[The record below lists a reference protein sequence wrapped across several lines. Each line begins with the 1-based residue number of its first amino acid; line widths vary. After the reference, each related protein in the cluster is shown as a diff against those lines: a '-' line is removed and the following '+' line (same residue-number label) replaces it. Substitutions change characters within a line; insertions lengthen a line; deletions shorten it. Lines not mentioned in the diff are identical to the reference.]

1 MSGPRGGARGERPN
15 LFSKMMGAI
24 IFYGQMSPWVVLAG
38 ALVLTALSGFYAAG
52 NLKIDTDTA
61 GMISEDLPFRQR
73 YKAFRAA
80 FPALSDNVAIVV
92 DADLP
97 DRADEATE
105 ILAAKLRAD
114 PENFPR
120 VFSPETNPFFVRN
133 GLLYLDR
140 GALADL
146 SDEIAESQAFLVKLA
161 GDPSM
166 RGLAAVLTDAVDG
179 IEEKEQAARI
189 ATVLDRL
196 TAVATSVGQDKRAAL
211 SWRALI
217 GGAQDEG
224 TTRRVIITQPRV
236 DFTSLSPAAGAME
249 RIRALARESGLT
261 PETGVTVRL
270 TGGVVISTEELES
283 VTTGAAN
290 AGLVSLVLVTL
301 LLAWGI
307 RSLRLVL
314 AILAALIVGLVW
326 TAGFTTLAIGHLN
339 LVSVAFAVL
348 FIGLGVDFGIH
359 FALRFREERLGD
371 DDDDG
376 DGDGDGDPPGALRR
390 TGRGLSGP
398 LALCALAAAISFFSF
413 VPTDYRGLSELGL
426 IAGVGMFIA
435 FTATFTIIPAFLTV
449 FPPGAPASSPTGR
462 KSPSLPDRRI
472 AVAALVLG
480 GAAAATVPF
489 ARFDLDPI
497 KLRDPSTESVS
508 TFRDLAATAGASPY
522 TIELLTPSLSDAY
535 TLAGKLRSLPEVDKT
550 VTATDLVPT
559 EQTEKLAMIDD
570 LNIFLAPLRLNSPA
584 AALNT
589 ADREKAF
596 ATLRAA
602 LARGAAR
609 DLPDLADLT
618 AAAARLNTAL
628 AALDDGAADGA
639 NDGADDGTKQAV
651 FEAAVFRHFSP
662 QIDRLKLTLDAGP
675 VALKDLPTEILH
687 RYLAP
692 NGHARVQVYPTE
704 NLQDPEALKRFVEAV
719 RTIAPD
725 ATDSPVEI
733 IEAGRAVVNSV
744 VTAALISV
752 FAVTLMIFLVL
763 RSARDTLLVLIPLL
777 LAALYTVAA
786 TVLLSMPFNFAN
798 VIVLP
803 LLMGLGVA
811 NGIHLVSR
819 AREESSGA
827 AAFSTSTPRA
837 VIFSSLT
844 TIASFGSLAVSNHRG
859 TASMGELLVLSIG
872 LTLVC
877 TLIVLPALM
886 QLWPDEK
893 VKS

>member
-1 MSGPRGGARGERPN
+1 MSRLRSGVGSGAGGDGGDGGAANPFAK
-15 LFSKMMGAI
+15 LMGAVI
-24 IFYGQMSPWVVLAG
+24 SYAQMSPWVVLAG

-105 ILAAKLRAD
+105 ILAGKLRAD
-114 PENFPR
+114 TENFPL
-120 VFSPETNPFFVRN
+120 VFSPETNAFFVRN

-140 GALADL
+140 QALADL
-146 SDEIAESQAFLVKLA
+146 SDEIADSQAFLVKLA

-179 IEEKEQAARI
+179 IEEEQQAARI

-196 TAVATSVGQDKRAAL
+196 TAVATAAGQGKPAAL

-217 GGAQDEG
+217 GGQQDEG

-236 DFTSLSPAAGAME
+236 DFSSLSPAAEAME
-249 RIRALARESGLT
+249 RIRAIARDAGLT
-261 PETGVTVRL
+261 PENGVTVRL

-283 VTTGAAN
+283 VTTGATN
-290 AGLVSLVLVTL
+290 AGLVSLVLVTI

-314 AILAALIVGLVW
+314 GILAALIVGLVW

-359 FALRFREERLGD
+359 FALRFREERLGIGE
-371 DDDDG
+371 G
-376 DGDGDGDPPGALRR
+376 DGEPKEALRR
-390 TGRGLSGP
+390 TGNGLSGA
-398 LALCALAAAISFFSF
+398 LALCAIAAAISFFSF

-426 IAGVGMFIA
+426 IAGVGMFVA
-435 FTATFTIIPAFLTV
+435 FVATFTVIPALLTV
-449 FPPGAPASSPTGR
+449 FPPGVSASVSPAR
-462 KSPSLPDRRI
+462 KTPSLPDRRI
-472 AVAALVLG
+472 AIVAIILG
-480 GAAAATVPF
+480 GAAAAAVPF

-522 TIELLTPSLSDAY
+522 TIELLTSSLSDAY
-535 TLAGKLRSLPEVDKT
+535 TMAGRLRSLPEVDKT

-559 EQTEKLAMIDD
+559 EQAEKLAMIDD
-570 LNIFLAPLRLNSPA
+570 LNIFLAPLRLDRVADPP
-584 AALNT
+584 T
-589 ADREKAF
+589 AVDREKAF
-596 ATLRAA
+596 AALRETLK
-602 LARGAAR
+602 RGAAR
-609 DLPDLADLT
+609 DLADLANLA
-618 AAAARLNTAL
+618 AAAARLNNAL
-628 AALDDGAADGA
+628 AMLDDATKIGA
-639 NDGADDGTKQAV
+639 
-651 FEAAVFRHFSP
+651 FEAAVFRHFSS
-662 QIDRLKLTLDAGP
+662 QIDRLKKTLDAGS
-675 VALKDLPTEILH
+675 VALKDLPPEILH

-692 NGHARVQVYPTE
+692 NGRARVQVYPTE
-704 NLQDPEALKRFVEAV
+704 NLEDPEALRRFVDAV

-733 IEAGRAVVNSV
+733 LEAGRAVVNSV

-752 FAVTLMIFLVL
+752 VAVTLMLFFVL
-763 RSARDTLLVLIPLL
+763 RSTRDTLLVLIPLL

-819 AREESSGA
+819 AREENSGA
-827 AAFSTSTPRA
+827 AAFSTTTPRA

-844 TIASFGSLAVSNHRG
+844 TIASFGSLAVSSHRG

-872 LTLVC
+872 LTLIC

-893 VKS
+893 AKP